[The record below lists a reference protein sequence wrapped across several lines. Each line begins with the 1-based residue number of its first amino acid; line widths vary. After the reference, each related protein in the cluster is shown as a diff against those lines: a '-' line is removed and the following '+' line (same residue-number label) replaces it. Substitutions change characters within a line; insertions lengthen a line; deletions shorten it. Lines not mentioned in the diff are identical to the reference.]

1 MTRNPARTLLAV
13 TVALLALV
21 LPSGASAALPPGDPA
36 GRGPVGPLTGDGRWL
51 VDAQDRVVVLHGM
64 NEVTKRPPWHPAAG
78 GFGADDA
85 RFLSEHGFNVVRLGV
100 EFVGLMPSPGIVDPA
115 YVDAIAGIVRD
126 LRREGIYTLLDFH
139 QDGYGVGP
147 GDNGFPEW
155 MTITDDQV
163 DNGIGFPLYYV
174 ANPAVQ
180 RAFENFW
187 RNREGPG
194 GVGIQD
200 RFIEG
205 LRAVAQ
211 RFASD
216 PSVLGYELMNEPWPG
231 ADFAPCFTVTG
242 CPDLEQGRLAPFYR
256 RATAA
261 VREITSRQQV
271 FVEPFSTF
279 NFGFNGTTLPGR
291 GSGDALAT
299 HSYAPSPAGEL
310 RVRDES
316 VAAAERDA
324 APLLVTEFGATQDA
338 TTLRRLLDGFGER
351 AVSWVFWAYNENIV
365 RDRTRPAGLDALVD
379 PATFRA
385 LVEPYPAALA
395 GVPATTRF
403 DAATRTYEL
412 AYTPRRPGGGRYVP
426 AISSVVF
433 VPRLQYPDGYTVEV
447 AGAAVTSR
455 RCSERLTLRNR
466 LPASSVRLRIV
477 PGAPPGG
484 CARR

>member
-1 MTRNPARTLLAV
+1 MRRALVRTLLAV
-13 TVALLALV
+13 AALAL
-21 LPSGASAALPPGDPA
+21 ALPCAGAHASLLPGDPA
-36 GRGPVGPLTGDGRWL
+36 ERGPVGALSGNGRWL
-51 VDAQDRVVVLHGM
+51 VDAQGRVVVLHGV
-64 NEVTKRPPWHPAAG
+64 NEVTKRPPWHPAG
-78 GFGADDA
+78 NGFGADDA
-85 RFLSEHGFNVVRLGV
+85 RFLAEHGFNVVRLGV
-100 EFVGLMPSPGIVDPA
+100 EFVGLMPSPGAVDPA

-163 DNGIGFPLYYV
+163 DNGIGFPAYYV

-200 RFIEG
+200 RFVQG
-205 LRAVAQ
+205 LRAVVQ
-211 RFASD
+211 RFARD
-216 PSVLGYELMNEPWPG
+216 PSVLGYELINEPWPG
-231 ADFAPCFTVTG
+231 ADFAPCFTAAG
-242 CPDLEQGRLAPFYR
+242 CPDLEQSRLAPFYR

-261 VREITSRQQV
+261 VREITRRQQV
-271 FVEPFSTF
+271 FVEPFSTS
-279 NFGFNGTTLPGR
+279 NFGMNGTTLPGR
-291 GSGDALAT
+291 GSGNALAT
-299 HSYAPSPAGEL
+299 HSYGLSTAAEL

-316 VAAAERDA
+316 LAAAERDG
-324 APLLVTEFGATQDA
+324 APLLVTEFGATRNA

-351 AVSWVFWAYNENIV
+351 AVSWVFWAYNEEIV

-379 PATFRA
+379 PAAFRA
-385 LVEPYPAALA
+385 LVEPYPTALA
-395 GVPATTRF
+395 GVPGPAHF
-403 DAATRTYEL
+403 DAAARAYEL

-426 AISSVVF
+426 WISSVLW
-433 VPRLQYPDGYTVEV
+433 VPRLQYPDGYTVDV

-455 RCSERLTLRNR
+455 PCAERLTLRNR
-466 LPASSVRLRIV
+466 PAAGSVRLRIV